1 MRYYCSLVLSHIV
14 SLVLI
19 DTVSIYACN
28 LVARHREQLFQR
40 LSQ

>member
-14 SLVLI
+14 NLI
-19 DTVSIYACN
+19 LIGTVSICACN

-40 LSQ
+40 LAQ